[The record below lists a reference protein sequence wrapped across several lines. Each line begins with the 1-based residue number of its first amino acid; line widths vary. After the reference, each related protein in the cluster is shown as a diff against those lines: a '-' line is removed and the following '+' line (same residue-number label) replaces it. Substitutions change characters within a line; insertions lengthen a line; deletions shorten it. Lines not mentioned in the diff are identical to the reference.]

1 MLTRAGIKK
10 YLFSCVILSYMALF
24 AFDLSC
30 IALVVVIVIIALI
43 FIFVL
48 EFVIEF
54 LPSVLIAGLVY
65 WFSGGNVIYTIVA
78 FLVSAVF
85 FAVIGQTRRRRQA

>member
-1 MLTRAGIKK
+1 MILTH
-10 YLFSCVILSYMALF
+10 MALF
-24 AFDLSC
+24 GFDLSC
-30 IALVVVIVIIALI
+30 IALIVVIIIIALV

-65 WFSGGNVIYTIVA
+65 WFSDGNVIYTIVA
-78 FLVSAVF
+78 FLVSAVL
-85 FAVIGQTRRRRQA
+85 FALIGQTRRSRRD

>member
-1 MLTRAGIKK
+1 
-10 YLFSCVILSYMALF
+10 MAF
-24 AFDLSC
+24 PFDFGVSC
-30 IALVVVIVIIALI
+30 IVLLVVIIVIALI

-85 FAVIGQTRRRRQA
+85 FAIIGSTRRRRRD

>member
-1 MLTRAGIKK
+1 M
-10 YLFSCVILSYMALF
+10 ILSCMALF

>member
-1 MLTRAGIKK
+1 M
-10 YLFSCVILSYMALF
+10 ILICMALF

-30 IALVVVIVIIALI
+30 IALLVVIVIIALI

-78 FLVSAVF
+78 FLVSAVL

>member
-1 MLTRAGIKK
+1 MAFPIDFGVDCIVL
-10 YLFSCVILSYMALF
+10 LVI
-24 AFDLSC
+24 
-30 IALVVVIVIIALI
+30 IIVIALI
-43 FIFVL
+43 FVFVL

-78 FLVSAVF
+78 FLVSAIL
-85 FAVIGQTRRRRQA
+85 FAVIGQTRRRRRA